1 MIEINNEEFVKVM
14 PGFQFDNGESEH
26 NPPGVDDD
34 VISDYED
41 LTSTSG
47 ADPGKT
53 EAEDAAARS
62 SATERKRPMDNPEYV
77 TTLKMHEN
85 KYYDKY
91 DEFARFIA
99 TQLRELPIEHAA
111 KAEVKIL
118 QCLADVRIHY
128 FQEHASRTYYG

>member
-26 NPPGVDDD
+26 NELRDDD
-34 VISDYED
+34 IISDYED
-41 LTSTSG
+41 FNSASN
-47 ADPGKT
+47 DPNKT
-53 EAEDAAARS
+53 EAEDTTKS
-62 SATERKRPMDNPEYV
+62 SPIEEKKSMDNPEYV

-118 QCLADVRIHY
+118 QCLADIRIHY
-128 FQEHASRTYYG
+128 FEEHASRTYYS